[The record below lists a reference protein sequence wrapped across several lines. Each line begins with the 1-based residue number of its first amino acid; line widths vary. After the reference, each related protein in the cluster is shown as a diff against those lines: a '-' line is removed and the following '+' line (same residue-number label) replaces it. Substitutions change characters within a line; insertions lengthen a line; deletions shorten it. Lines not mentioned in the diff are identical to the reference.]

1 VIYTHRYLPHPPF
14 SPSPYLQSTSALTFC
29 PLRSAL
35 TISRIDAHC
44 SSEILFRGGGVG
56 VPMVNMAAI
65 SALVSASAKL
75 HDITG
80 SSYEAYDRQIRDHVA
95 YCRNLLSTKALS
107 SVSRDG
113 SVLDVS
119 SFLLDHGHGCRLE
132 LTVISAQDLDPG
144 RDSIAYLFLLRLQI
158 QTLQETSHGTLP
170 QDLLPPGRLWSRAV
184 RYLEIFD
191 PVQIRYV
198 GQEFRQLIEFIGQAS
213 EAASKVWIRP
223 LCPFFLPHET
233 DFPKPLLATRPVR
246 EAMLR
251 LDPSCA
257 VFTSTHLL
265 FVQLCLRAR
274 AYTCALPVLDKHVR
288 HFPALSSHA
297 SSKSSSAL
305 CAGHESSLSFIT
317 DSSGLSSKLTY
328 KDYLR
333 YFLYGGMIY
342 MALKEWRKAFHFLS
356 VVISVPTVGSISMV
370 MVEAYKKWVLV
381 GLLANGK
388 VS

>member
-1 VIYTHRYLPHPPF
+1 
-14 SPSPYLQSTSALTFC
+14 
-29 PLRSAL
+29 
-35 TISRIDAHC
+35 
-44 SSEILFRGGGVG
+44 
-56 VPMVNMAAI
+56 MAAI

-75 HDITG
+75 HDFTG
-80 SSYEAYDRQIRDHVA
+80 SSYEGYDRQMRDHVA

-132 LTVISAQDLDPG
+132 LTVISAQNLDPG

-158 QTLQETSHGTLP
+158 QTLQETSRGTLP

-213 EAASKVWIRP
+213 EAASKVWLRP

-274 AYTCALPVLDKHVR
+274 AYACALPVLDKHVR
-288 HFPALSSHA
+288 HFPALSSRA